1 MKIFKIQL
9 FTLFCLALLSSCGT
23 VNHINGKLIVGSWK
37 FEKAVDQ
44 TSAED
49 AEALLTQHKAEE
61 QTKSVSSPDI
71 SNVPEIIPPVKEPP
85 PDNSISPFS
94 ARFPDMITAIEFNAD
109 KTVNLTSRKTTSSGT
124 WNMNNPGT
132 KINITVSDT
141 KKITRLE
148 LRKVD
153 STSLE
158 ISNPATTENLYLL
171 YRKQ

>member
-1 MKIFKIQL
+1 MKIFKL
-9 FTLFCLALLSSCGT
+9 PLLTLLGLALLSSCGT

-37 FEKAVDQ
+37 FEKAVFQ

-71 SNVPEIIPPVKEPP
+71 SNIPEIRQPVKEPL
-85 PDNSISPFS
+85 PDNSISPLS
-94 ARFPDMITAIEFNAD
+94 AKFPDMITAIEFKED
-109 KTVNLTSRKTTSSGT
+109 KTVNLTSRKIISSGT

-148 LRKVD
+148 LRKID

-158 ISNPATTENLYLL
+158 ISNPATTENVILL
-171 YRKQ
+171 FKKQ